1 MKPRGI
7 GRGRV
12 PIALTALTVTGA
24 VVVALTG
31 AATPRGGAD
40 FLQNGHWVHNAVLGG
55 IYHLNG
61 ATGAIDA
68 QVAAPDVP
76 AGSQV
81 VQGGSSGYVILP
93 RGQVVE
99 FSKSTLRVEKTTQ
112 LPTTAEA
119 PVPLQVTGGPYL
131 VFKQAGKISRLG
143 GRTAGE
149 VSTDGAVGDPVATA
163 DGTVWVH
170 RTDTGA
176 ICKLAKEATR
186 LACPAEAPKGHA
198 GSLTVV
204 ADQPV
209 FLNTTADTVHAV
221 GEGPLDEGTKVGA
234 DLPPTARP
242 ASTDVD
248 GRIAVLDPGG
258 KRLLLVDAGGLDRS
272 RPAEQPRVVSLPS
285 GEYADVESSGQRVVV
300 VDKTRNSVLTYN
312 RDGGQVG
319 SAPVPPGATRV
330 SRGEDS
336 RVYVDN
342 VDGTHVVAVDHDG
355 KIIPVPITK
364 DRIST
369 SGKPPQ
375 PPPAEPSLS
384 TVQGPPSSRYQ
395 PPRLDPPRRGTTVAA
410 RPNTVRPVTPAS
422 PPGAPPGVRATA
434 GNGQLTV
441 NWGAA
446 AANGAAVSA
455 YHVSW
460 TSSAGGDSVR
470 VGGGARSNV
479 IRGLANGTAYTV
491 TVVAENPA
499 GRGPGAQSRATPV
512 VPKPVRSIELS
523 RGRPELYKND
533 CTYLPHSALMRVTL
547 RGFTPGSRVLVI
559 PYSDNKDY
567 RNEGTTQT
575 VGGDGSVTF
584 QAFHFCQVGRN
595 VWVRGDGVQSNT
607 IRWVSQ

>member
-7 GRGRV
+7 GHGRV

-31 AATPRGGAD
+31 AATPQGGAD

-68 QVAAPDVP
+68 QVSAPDVP

-81 VQGGSSGYVILP
+81 VQGSSSGFIILQ
-93 RGQVVE
+93 RQVVE

-112 LPTTAEA
+112 LPTITEA

-131 VFKQAGKISRLG
+131 VFRQAGKISRLG
-143 GRTAGE
+143 GRNAGE
-149 VSTDGAVGDPVATA
+149 VSTDGPVGQPVATA

-170 RTDTGA
+170 LTDTGS
-176 ICKLAKEATR
+176 ICKLGKEATR
-186 LACPAEAPKGHA
+186 LACPASAPKGHA

-209 FLNTTADTVHAV
+209 FLDTTADTVHTV
-221 GEGPLDEGTKVGA
+221 GEGPLDEGIKVGA

-248 GRIAVLDPGG
+248 GRIAVLDPAG
-258 KRLLLVDAGGLDRS
+258 KRFLLVDAGGLDRS
-272 RPAEQPRVVSLPS
+272 RPAGETRVVSLPA
-285 GEYADVESSGQRVVV
+285 GEYTDVESSGQRVVV
-300 VDKTRNSVLTYN
+300 VDKTRNSVLTYKG
-312 RDGGQVG
+312 DGTHVQ
-319 SAPVPPGATRV
+319 STPVPPGAVRV

-342 VDGTHVVAVDHDG
+342 VDGSHVVAVDHDG
-355 KIIPVPITK
+355 KVTPVPITK
-364 DRIST
+364 ERIST

-375 PPPAEPSLS
+375 PPPAEPSL
-384 TVQGPPSSRYQ
+384 TNVQGPPSSRALP
-395 PPRLDPPRRGTTVAA
+395 PPRQDPPRRSTTAAA
-410 RPNTVRPVTPAS
+410 RTNADRPVTPAS

-446 AANGAAVSA
+446 ANNGAAVSA

-460 TSSAGGDSVR
+460 TSSAGGSSVR

-479 IRGLANGTAYTV
+479 ISGLANGTAYTV

-499 GRGPGAQSRATPV
+499 GRGPGAQSRATPAA
-512 VPKPVRSIELS
+512 PRPTRSIDLS

-533 CTYLPHSALMRVTL
+533 CTHLPHSALMRVTL
-547 RGFTPGSRVLVI
+547 RGFAPNTSYLVK
-559 PYSDNKDY
+559 PYSDSDHY
-567 RNEGTTQT
+567 SNEGRTERTDANGT
-575 VGGDGSVTF
+575 VTF
-584 QAFHFCQVGRN
+584 QAFHFCQVGKN
-595 VWVRGDGVQSNT
+595 VWVRADGVQSNT